1 MLREQPLEAVGV
13 QVEPGFASDLAGE
26 LDGQAIGV
34 IQVEGHLGGD
44 AVAALGP
51 QPRELAPQ
59 LGGGAAQRPL
69 EPLASPR
76 IALATRSACA
86 GSSG

>member
-1 MLREQPLEAVGV
+1 MLGNQPLQAVEVHAEACLGS
-13 QVEPGFASDLAGE
+13 ELAGE
-26 LDGQAIGV
+26 LEGQAIGV
-34 IQVEGHLGGD
+34 IQMEGHLGGD

-59 LGGGAAQRPL
+59 LGGGATQRGL

-76 IALATRSACA
+76 MALATRSACA